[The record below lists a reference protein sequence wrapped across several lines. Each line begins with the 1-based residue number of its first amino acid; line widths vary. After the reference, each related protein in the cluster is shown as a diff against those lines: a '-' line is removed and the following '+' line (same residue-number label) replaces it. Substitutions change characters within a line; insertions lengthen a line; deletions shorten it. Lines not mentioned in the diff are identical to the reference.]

1 MLVLKLSRP
10 NSLTYFELSFLPL
23 IVAEVPFPQLFM
35 LSLLSTLSST
45 FTPAITARTSA
56 VPILLHLV
64 LLFNVLH
71 SLSFPVPLQVCGR
84 IVGEKQ
90 YARIVLT
97 VAMTS

>member
-1 MLVLKLSRP
+1 MLVLKISTP
-10 NSLTYFELSFLPL
+10 NSLTYFELSFLSL
-23 IVAEVPFPQLFM
+23 IVADVPFPRLFM
-35 LSLLSTLSST
+35 LSLLSTFSST
-45 FTPAITARTSA
+45 FTPTITARTSA

-71 SLSFPVPLQVCGR
+71 PLSFPVPLQICRR
-84 IVGEKQ
+84 IVAEKQ